1 MSQLTDIQGEVI
13 YPGQDGYA
21 EAARTPFAAGK
32 PEIIVRPADATA
44 VTAALA
50 HAGRAGLPVTVRSG
64 GHSMAGLSTDEK
76 GMIIDLAHLNE
87 VTIIDASRRLV
98 RVGGGATWGQVATAL
113 APHGLGITAGDT
125 RQVGVGGATLGGG
138 VGWMVR
144 RWGLTIDSL
153 VGAELVTADGRQL
166 VAGPDQHA
174 ELFWALRGGGGNFGV
189 VTGFEFMAQPVTSV
203 HFGPIRYQAEG
214 VAAVIA
220 GWHELMRDADENL
233 TTTLNLV
240 PPFMGQPAS
249 VVLHC
254 CYATAETQAAERALA
269 PFRRLAPVA
278 ADNITIQP
286 YPQILWDAMPL
297 PPGMHFESHDILAR
311 DLGPDLTQATA
322 DLFRTGRTLIGLR
335 SLGGAMARVPA
346 DSTAFAHRDASVMIV
361 AGMGTPPGAPP
372 GFLSEALTAWDAVAG
387 YGTGT
392 YMGFLSSVSDVD
404 AAAAYPPDTYRRLA
418 AVKREY
424 DPDNTFHHSYNIML

>member
-21 EAARTPFAAGK
+21 EAARTPFAAGT

-44 VTAALA
+44 VAAALA
-50 HAGRAGLPVTVRSG
+50 HARRAGLPVTVRSG
-64 GHSMAGLSTDEK
+64 GHSMAGLSTDDK

-98 RVGGGATWGQVATAL
+98 RIGGGATWGQVSTAL

-125 RQVGVGGATLGGG
+125 RQVGVGGLTLGGG
-138 VGWMVR
+138 AGWMVR
-144 RWGLTIDSL
+144 RWGLAIDSL
-153 VGAELVTADGRQL
+153 VSAELVTADGRQL
-166 VAGPDQHA
+166 VADLDQHA

-189 VTGFEFMAQPVTSV
+189 VTSFKFIAQPVTSV
-203 HFGPIRYQAEG
+203 HFGPIQYQAAD

-240 PPFMGQPAS
+240 PPVMGQPAS
-249 VVLHC
+249 VMLHC
-254 CYATAETQAAERALA
+254 CYATADTPAAERALA

-278 ADNITIQP
+278 ADDVALKP
-286 YPQILWDAMPL
+286 YSQILWDAMAL
-297 PPGMHFESHDILAR
+297 PPGMRFESYDILAR
-311 DLGPDLTQATA
+311 DLGPDLAKATA
-322 DLFRTGRTLIGLR
+322 DLFATDRTLIGLR
-335 SLGGAMARVPA
+335 GLGGAMARVPTDA
-346 DSTAFAHRDASVMIV
+346 TAFAHRDASVIIV
-361 AGMGTPPGAPP
+361 AGMVTPPGAPS
-372 GFLSEALTAWDAVAG
+372 GYLSEVLTAWDMVAT

-392 YMGFLSSVSDVD
+392 YVGFLSSVSGADG
-404 AAAAYPPDTYRRLA
+404 AAYPADTYRRLA

-424 DPDNTFHHSYNIML
+424 DPDNTFHHSYNFTL